1 MRGARLEIAADQLD
15 SVPMLV
21 AKIDEEIEALG
32 RLQAEGEEL
41 ALVLARAGK
50 RAQRAELRPPVRGG
64 RVRREMHRRLP
75 RDVRCAGALCQTR
88 FQAECLGLIWDS
100 RCPTSKQKPPI
111 SGGFRSG

>member
-41 ALVLARAGK
+41 ALVLARAGQARSAR
-50 RAQRAELRPPVRGG
+50 RA
-64 RVRREMHRRLP
+64 
-75 RDVRCAGALCQTR
+75 
-88 FQAECLGLIWDS
+88 
-100 RCPTSKQKPPI
+100 
-111 SGGFRSG
+111 